1 MAPGFPLAV
10 ILPFAPGALAA
21 SAAFFARVRA
31 ALAAAALA
39 ASILARCAVTRSVS
53 RRSDSFREYSAAC
66 SPSDSRRRSSR
77 LSSMALA
84 ELCSLKPIPC
94 SWSMMSFGA
103 TPSSFASS

>member
-1 MAPGFPLAV
+1 MSGAGALALTRGGGTALAPGFPLV
-10 ILPFAPGALAA
+10 VVFAFTPGTLAA

-53 RRSDSFREYSAAC
+53 RRSDSFREYSAAR
-66 SPSDSRRRSSR
+66 SPSDSRNLSSR

-84 ELCSLKPIPC
+84 ELCSLKPIP
-94 SWSMMSFGA
+94 WS
-103 TPSSFASS
+103 